1 MMVIVILDEFF
12 IQLSDA
18 LISFFIK
25 VIDFIVFILDKF
37 HNIHNKSNSDNDN
50 ENNNDNGLNEENNS
64 KDGINLTNEGIFK
77 LDDLFKNDSLFEE
90 LENLYSKES
99 SSNGLNSSKDSQNIF
114 SSLKSTIYENDES
127 MENRTNQNEDNFLEA
142 IKEKLI
148 GVLLNNNFIQIDESN
163 FYNSVLR
170 IIAMAFSI
178 LTLIVALISY
188 FISLELALAI
198 FISVLLIALSIFY
211 YPKIKKQN
219 DYASLS
225 KELPYALR
233 QLATEL
239 RSGRSLFDSLDS
251 VASSDYGILSLEFSR
266 VLEEIKY
273 GESTENAF
281 LNLEKRVDSKALSRT
296 IYEILTSLR
305 IGANLSNSLSII
317 ADDVNF
323 DIRMKLKEYSEKLNA
338 FVMIYTF
345 LAILAPVILLTMLL
359 AASVVIGDL
368 VPGDLILVLY
378 SIFFPMIIVFLGI
391 SIKKLEPKI

>member
-1 MMVIVILDEFF
+1 MVIVIFDEFF

-25 VIDFIVFILDKF
+25 GIDFIIFILDKF
-37 HNIHNKSNSDNDN
+37 HNRRNFDNDN
-50 ENNNDNGLNEENNS
+50 ELNEENNS
-64 KDGINLTNEGIFK
+64 KDVINLTNEGIFK
-77 LDDLFKNDSLFEE
+77 LNDLLKNDSIFEE
-90 LENLYSKES
+90 LENRYLQES
-99 SSNGLNSSKDSQNIF
+99 ASNGLNSSNQSQNIF
-114 SSLKSTIYENDES
+114 SSLKSTSYENDES
-127 MENRTNQNEDNFLEA
+127 MENRTNQNENNFLEA

-148 GVLLNNNFIQIDESN
+148 GVLVNNNYIQIDESN
-163 FYNSVLR
+163 FYNSILR
-170 IIAMAFSI
+170 IITIAFSI

-188 FISLELALAI
+188 FISLELGLAI
-198 FISVLLIALSIFY
+198 FISILLIALSIFY

-219 DYASLS
+219 EYASFS

-378 SIFFPMIIVFLGI
+378 SVFFPMIIVFLGLT
-391 SIKKLEPKI
+391 IKKLEPKI

>member
-1 MMVIVILDEFF
+1 MVIVILDEFF
-12 IQLSDA
+12 IQLSNL
-18 LISFFIK
+18 LIGFFIK

-37 HNIHNKSNSDNDN
+37 HNKNKCDDEIELND
-50 ENNNDNGLNEENNS
+50 EKNS

-77 LDDLFKNDSLFEE
+77 INDFLKNDSIFEE
-90 LENLYSKES
+90 LENRYLQES
-99 SSNGLNSSKDSQNIF
+99 ASNGVNSSNQSQNIF
-114 SSLKSTIYENDES
+114 SSLKGTSYGNDENVGNKA
-127 MENRTNQNEDNFLEA
+127 NRNEDNFLET

-163 FYNSVLR
+163 FYNSILR

-188 FISLELALAI
+188 FISLELGLAI
-198 FISVLLIALSIFY
+198 FISILLVALAVFY

-219 DYASLS
+219 EYASFS

-239 RSGRSLFDSLDS
+239 RAGRSLFDSLDS
-251 VASSDYGILSLEFSR
+251 VASSDYGILSVEFSR

-281 LNLEKRVDSKALSRT
+281 LNLEKRVDSKALSRM

-338 FVMIYTF
+338 FVMMYTF

-378 SIFFPMIIVFLGI
+378 SVFFPMIIVFLGFA
-391 SIKKLEPKI
+391 IKKLEPKI

>member
-1 MMVIVILDEFF
+1 
-12 IQLSDA
+12 
-18 LISFFIK
+18 
-25 VIDFIVFILDKF
+25 
-37 HNIHNKSNSDNDN
+37 
-50 ENNNDNGLNEENNS
+50 
-64 KDGINLTNEGIFK
+64 
-77 LDDLFKNDSLFEE
+77 
-90 LENLYSKES
+90 LENRYLQES
-99 SSNGLNSSKDSQNIF
+99 APNGLNSSNQSQNIF
-114 SSLKSTIYENDES
+114 SSLKSTSYENDES
-127 MENRTNQNEDNFLEA
+127 MENRSNQNEDNFLESF
-142 IKEKLI
+142 KEKLI
-148 GVLLNNNFIQIDESN
+148 GVLVNNNYIQIDESN
-163 FYNSVLR
+163 FYNSILR
-170 IIAMAFSI
+170 IIAIVFSI
-178 LTLIVALISY
+178 ITLIVVLISY
-188 FISLELALAI
+188 FISLELGLAI
-198 FISVLLIALSIFY
+198 FISILLISLSIFY

-219 DYASLS
+219 DYASFS

-251 VASSDYGILSLEFSR
+251 VANSDYGILSLEFSR

-281 LNLEKRVDSKALSRT
+281 LNLEKRVDSKALSRV

-317 ADDVNF
+317 ADDVDF

-378 SIFFPMIIVFLGI
+378 SVFFPMIIVFLGLT
-391 SIKKLEPKI
+391 IKKLEPKI

>member
-1 MMVIVILDEFF
+1 MMVIVIFDEFF

-37 HNIHNKSNSDNDN
+37 HNRGNLENGSDSNN
-50 ENNNDNGLNEENNS
+50 ENDS
-64 KDGINLTNEGIFK
+64 KDKNNLMDNGIFK
-77 LDDLFKNDSLFEE
+77 FNDFLKNDSIFEE
-90 LENLYSKES
+90 LENRYSKES
-99 SSNGLNSSKDSQNIF
+99 SINGLNSSNDSQNIF
-114 SSLKSTIYENDES
+114 TSLKGTSYKNEDDVENK
-127 MENRTNQNEDNFLEA
+127 TNQDNENFLGN

-148 GVLLNNNFIQIDESN
+148 GFLMNNNYIQIDESN
-163 FYNSVLR
+163 FYNSILR
-170 IIAMAFSI
+170 IIAIAFSI

-188 FISLELALAI
+188 FISLEFGLAI
-198 FISVLLIALSIFY
+198 LISILLFALSIFY

-219 DYASLS
+219 DYASFS

-281 LNLEKRVDSKALSRT
+281 LNLEKRVDSKALSRM

-368 VPGDLILVLY
+368 VPGDLIVVLY
-378 SIFFPMIIVFLGI
+378 SVFFPMIIVFLGLT
-391 SIKKLEPKI
+391 IKKLEPKI

>member
-1 MMVIVILDEFF
+1 MVIVIFDEFF

-37 HNIHNKSNSDNDN
+37 HNKSNLDND
-50 ENNNDNGLNEENNS
+50 NNNDNGLNEENNS
-64 KDGINLTNEGIFK
+64 KDEFNLTNEGIFK
-77 LDDLFKNDSLFEE
+77 LNDFLKNDSLFEE
-90 LENLYSKES
+90 LENRYLQES
-99 SSNGLNSSKDSQNIF
+99 ASNGLNSSKDSQNIF
-114 SSLKSTIYENDES
+114 SSLKSTSYESDES
-127 MENRTNQNEDNFLEA
+127 MENRSDQNEDNFLEV

-148 GVLLNNNFIQIDESN
+148 GVLLNINFIQIDESN
-163 FYNSVLR
+163 FFNSILR
-170 IIAMAFSI
+170 IIAMTFSI

-188 FISLELALAI
+188 FISLELGLAI
-198 FISVLLIALSIFY
+198 FISILLIALSIFY

-219 DYASLS
+219 DYASFS

>member
-12 IQLSDA
+12 IQLSNL

-37 HNIHNKSNSDNDN
+37 HNKNKCDDEIELND
-50 ENNNDNGLNEENNS
+50 EKNS

-77 LDDLFKNDSLFEE
+77 INDFLKNDSIFEE
-90 LENLYSKES
+90 LENRYLQES
-99 SSNGLNSSKDSQNIF
+99 ASNGVNSSNQSQNIF
-114 SSLKSTIYENDES
+114 SSLKGTSYGNDENVGNKA
-127 MENRTNQNEDNFLEA
+127 NRNEDNFLET

-163 FYNSVLR
+163 FYNSILR

-188 FISLELALAI
+188 FISLELGLAI
-198 FISVLLIALSIFY
+198 FISILLVALAVFY

-219 DYASLS
+219 EYASFS

-239 RSGRSLFDSLDS
+239 RAGRSLFDSLDS
-251 VASSDYGILSLEFSR
+251 VASSDYGILSVEFSR

-281 LNLEKRVDSKALSRT
+281 LNLEKRVDSKALSRM

-378 SIFFPMIIVFLGI
+378 SVFFPMIIVFLGFA
-391 SIKKLEPKI
+391 IKKLEPKI

>member
-1 MMVIVILDEFF
+1 MRVIVILDEFF
-12 IQLSDA
+12 IQLSDL
-18 LISFFIK
+18 LISFFVK

-37 HNIHNKSNSDNDN
+37 HNKSNLDNDN
-50 ENNNDNGLNEENNS
+50 ELNEENNS
-64 KDGINLTNEGIFK
+64 KEGINLTNEGIFK
-77 LDDLFKNDSLFEE
+77 LNDFLKNDSIFEE
-90 LENLYSKES
+90 LENRYSKES
-99 SSNGLNSSKDSQNIF
+99 SSNGFNSSNDSQNIF
-114 SSLKSTIYENDES
+114 SSLKTATYENDES
-127 MENRTNQNEDNFLEA
+127 MENRSNQNEDNFLEA
-142 IKEKLI
+142 IREKLM
-148 GVLLNNNFIQIDESN
+148 GVLVNNNYIQIDESN
-163 FYNSVLR
+163 FYNSILR
-170 IIAMAFSI
+170 IIAIAFSI

-188 FISLELALAI
+188 FISLELGLAI
-198 FISVLLIALSIFY
+198 FISILLMALSIFY

-219 DYASLS
+219 DYASFS

-281 LNLEKRVDSKALSRT
+281 LNLERRVDSKALSRT
-296 IYEILTSLR
+296 VYEILTSLR

-345 LAILAPVILLTMLL
+345 LAILTPVILLTMLL

-378 SIFFPMIIVFLGI
+378 SVFFPMIIVFLGLA
-391 SIKKLEPKI
+391 IKKLEPKI

>member
-142 IKEKLI
+142 IREKLM
-148 GVLLNNNFIQIDESN
+148 GVLLNNNYIQIDESN
-163 FYNSVLR
+163 FYNSILR

-219 DYASLS
+219 DYASFS

-305 IGANLSNSLSII
+305 IGANLSSSLSII

-378 SIFFPMIIVFLGI
+378 SVFFPMIIVFLGLA
-391 SIKKLEPKI
+391 IKKLEPKI

>member
-12 IQLSDA
+12 IQLSNL

-37 HNIHNKSNSDNDN
+37 HNKNKCDDEIELNDEKNSQ
-50 ENNNDNGLNEENNS
+50 
-64 KDGINLTNEGIFK
+64 DGINLTNEGIFK
-77 LDDLFKNDSLFEE
+77 INDFLKNDSIFEE
-90 LENLYSKES
+90 LENRYLQES
-99 SSNGLNSSKDSQNIF
+99 ASNGVNSSNQSQNIF
-114 SSLKSTIYENDES
+114 SSLKCTSYGNDENVGNKA
-127 MENRTNQNEDNFLEA
+127 NRNEDNFLET

-163 FYNSVLR
+163 FYNSILR

-188 FISLELALAI
+188 FISLELGLAI
-198 FISVLLIALSIFY
+198 FISILLVALAVFY

-219 DYASLS
+219 EYASFS

-239 RSGRSLFDSLDS
+239 RAGRSLFDSLDS
-251 VASSDYGILSLEFSR
+251 VASSDYGILSVEFSR

-338 FVMIYTF
+338 FVMMYTF

-378 SIFFPMIIVFLGI
+378 SVFFPMIIVFLGFA
-391 SIKKLEPKI
+391 IKKLEPKI

>member
-1 MMVIVILDEFF
+1 MVIVIFDEFF

-37 HNIHNKSNSDNDN
+37 HNKSNLDND
-50 ENNNDNGLNEENNS
+50 NNNDNGLNEENNS
-64 KDGINLTNEGIFK
+64 KDEFNLTNEGIFK
-77 LDDLFKNDSLFEE
+77 LNDFLKNDSLFEE
-90 LENLYSKES
+90 LENRYLQES
-99 SSNGLNSSKDSQNIF
+99 ASNGLNSSKDSQNIF
-114 SSLKSTIYENDES
+114 SSLKSTSYESDEL
-127 MENRTNQNEDNFLEA
+127 MENRSDQNEDNFLEV

-148 GVLLNNNFIQIDESN
+148 GVLLNINFIQIDESN
-163 FYNSVLR
+163 FFNSILR
-170 IIAMAFSI
+170 IIAMTFSI

-188 FISLELALAI
+188 FISLELGLAI
-198 FISVLLIALSIFY
+198 FISILLIALSIFY

-219 DYASLS
+219 DYASFS

-281 LNLEKRVDSKALSRT
+281 LNLEKRVDSEALSRT

>member
-12 IQLSDA
+12 IQLSDL
-18 LISFFIK
+18 LIGSFIK
-25 VIDFIVFILDKF
+25 CIDFIVFILDKF
-37 HNIHNKSNSDNDN
+37 HNRGNLENGSDSNN
-50 ENNNDNGLNEENNS
+50 ENDS
-64 KDGINLTNEGIFK
+64 KDKNNLMDNGIFK
-77 LDDLFKNDSLFEE
+77 FNDFLKNDSIFEE
-90 LENLYSKES
+90 LENRYSKES
-99 SSNGLNSSKDSQNIF
+99 SINGLNSSNDSQNIF
-114 SSLKSTIYENDES
+114 TSLKGTSYKNEDDVENK
-127 MENRTNQNEDNFLEA
+127 TNQDNENFLGN

-148 GVLLNNNFIQIDESN
+148 GFLMNNNYIQIDESN
-163 FYNSVLR
+163 FYNSILR
-170 IIAMAFSI
+170 IIAIAFSI

-188 FISLELALAI
+188 FISLEFGLAI
-198 FISVLLIALSIFY
+198 LISILLFALSIFY

-219 DYASLS
+219 DYASFS

-281 LNLEKRVDSKALSRT
+281 LNLEKRVDSKALSRM

-368 VPGDLILVLY
+368 VPGDLIVVLY
-378 SIFFPMIIVFLGI
+378 SVFFPMIIVFLGLT
-391 SIKKLEPKI
+391 IKKLEPKI

>member
-1 MMVIVILDEFF
+1 MMVVVILDEFF
-12 IQLSDA
+12 IQLSDL
-18 LISFFIK
+18 LISSFIK

-37 HNIHNKSNSDNDN
+37 HNRRNLENGSDSNN
-50 ENNNDNGLNEENNS
+50 ENDS
-64 KDGINLTNEGIFK
+64 KDKNNLMDNGIFK
-77 LDDLFKNDSLFEE
+77 FNDFLKNDSIFEE
-90 LENLYSKES
+90 LENRYSKES
-99 SSNGLNSSKDSQNIF
+99 SINGLNSSNDSQNIF
-114 SSLKSTIYENDES
+114 TSLKGTSYKNEDDVENK
-127 MENRTNQNEDNFLEA
+127 TNQDNENFLGN

-148 GVLLNNNFIQIDESN
+148 GFLMNNNYIQIDESN
-163 FYNSVLR
+163 FYNSILR
-170 IIAMAFSI
+170 IIAIAFSI

-188 FISLELALAI
+188 FISLEFGLAI
-198 FISVLLIALSIFY
+198 LISILLFALSIFY

-219 DYASLS
+219 DYASFS

-281 LNLEKRVDSKALSRT
+281 LNLEKRVDSKALSRV

-378 SIFFPMIIVFLGI
+378 SVFFPMIIVFLGLT
-391 SIKKLEPKI
+391 IKKLEPKI

>member
-1 MMVIVILDEFF
+1 MMVIVIFDEFF

-18 LISFFIK
+18 LIRSFIK
-25 VIDFIVFILDKF
+25 GIDFIIFILDKF
-37 HNIHNKSNSDNDN
+37 HNRRNLENRVDSNN
-50 ENNNDNGLNEENNS
+50 ENDS
-64 KDGINLTNEGIFK
+64 KDKIKLMDNGIFK
-77 LDDLFKNDSLFEE
+77 FNDFLKNDSIFEE
-90 LENLYSKES
+90 LENRYSKES
-99 SSNGLNSSKDSQNIF
+99 SINGFNLSNDSQNIF
-114 SSLKSTIYENDES
+114 SSLKTTIYENEE
-127 MENRTNQNEDNFLEA
+127 MMGNRSNQNEDNFLEA
-142 IKEKLI
+142 IREKLM
-148 GVLLNNNFIQIDESN
+148 GVLINNNYVPIDESN
-163 FYNSVLR
+163 FYNSILR
-170 IIAMAFSI
+170 IIAIVFSI
-178 LTLIVALISY
+178 ITLIVALISY
-188 FISLELALAI
+188 FISLELGLAI
-198 FISVLLIALSIFY
+198 FISILLIALSIFY

-219 DYASLS
+219 DYASFS
-225 KELPYALR
+225 KELPYALS

-305 IGANLSNSLSII
+305 IGANLSSSLSII

-378 SIFFPMIIVFLGI
+378 SVFFPMIIVFLGLA
-391 SIKKLEPKI
+391 IKKLEPKI

>member
-1 MMVIVILDEFF
+1 MMVIVIFDEFF

-37 HNIHNKSNSDNDN
+37 HNKSNLDNDN
-50 ENNNDNGLNEENNS
+50 GNELNEENNS
-64 KDGINLTNEGIFK
+64 EDEFNLTNEGIFK
-77 LDDLFKNDSLFEE
+77 LNDLLKNDSIFEE
-90 LENLYSKES
+90 LENRYSKES
-99 SSNGLNSSKDSQNIF
+99 SSNGLNSSNQSQNIF
-114 SSLKSTIYENDES
+114 SSLKSTSYENDENV
-127 MENRTNQNEDNFLEA
+127 ENKANQNDDNFLGN

-148 GVLLNNNFIQIDESN
+148 DVLLNNNYIQIDESN
-163 FYNSVLR
+163 FYNSILR
-170 IIAMAFSI
+170 IIAMTFSI

-188 FISLELALAI
+188 FISLELGLAI
-198 FISVLLIALSIFY
+198 FISILLIALSIFY

-219 DYASLS
+219 EYASFS

-378 SIFFPMIIVFLGI
+378 SVFFPMIIVFLGLT
-391 SIKKLEPKI
+391 IKKLEPKI

>member
-12 IQLSDA
+12 IQLSDL
-18 LISFFIK
+18 LITFFIK

-37 HNIHNKSNSDNDN
+37 HNKNKCDDEIELND
-50 ENNNDNGLNEENNS
+50 EKNS

-77 LDDLFKNDSLFEE
+77 INDFLKNDSIFEE
-90 LENLYSKES
+90 LENRYLQES
-99 SSNGLNSSKDSQNIF
+99 ASNGVNSSNQSQNIF
-114 SSLKSTIYENDES
+114 SSLKGTSYGNDENVGNKA
-127 MENRTNQNEDNFLEA
+127 NRNEDNFLET

-163 FYNSVLR
+163 FYNSILR
-170 IIAMAFSI
+170 IIAMTFSI

-188 FISLELALAI
+188 FISLELGLAI
-198 FISVLLIALSIFY
+198 FISILLVALAVFY

-219 DYASLS
+219 EYASFS

-239 RSGRSLFDSLDS
+239 RAGRSLFDSLDS
-251 VASSDYGILSLEFSR
+251 VASSDYGILSVEFSR

-338 FVMIYTF
+338 FVMMYTF

-378 SIFFPMIIVFLGI
+378 SVFFPMIIVFLGFA
-391 SIKKLEPKI
+391 IKKLEPKI

>member
-1 MMVIVILDEFF
+1 MVIVILDEFF

-37 HNIHNKSNSDNDN
+37 HNRRNLDNDN
-50 ENNNDNGLNEENNS
+50 DLNDEINSNEA
-64 KDGINLTNEGIFK
+64 INLTNNRIFK
-77 LDDLFKNDSLFEE
+77 LNDLLKNDSIFEE
-90 LENLYSKES
+90 LENRYLQES

-114 SSLKSTIYENDES
+114 SSLKGKSYENDGS
-127 MENRTNQNEDNFLEA
+127 MENRTNQNENNFLES

-148 GVLLNNNFIQIDESN
+148 GVLINNNFIQIDESN
-163 FYNSVLR
+163 FYNSILR
-170 IIAMAFSI
+170 IIAIAFFI

-188 FISLELALAI
+188 FISLELGLAI
-198 FISVLLIALSIFY
+198 FISILLIALSIFY

-219 DYASLS
+219 EYASLS

-281 LNLEKRVDSKALSRT
+281 LNLERRADSKALSRT
-296 IYEILTSLR
+296 VYEILTSLR

-368 VPGDLILVLY
+368 VPGDLILVFY
-378 SIFFPMIIVFLGI
+378 SVFFPMIIVFLGLT
-391 SIKKLEPKI
+391 IKKLEPKI

>member
-1 MMVIVILDEFF
+1 MMVIVIFDEFF

-37 HNIHNKSNSDNDN
+37 HNKSNLDNDN
-50 ENNNDNGLNEENNS
+50 GNELNEENNS
-64 KDGINLTNEGIFK
+64 EDEFNLTNEGIFK
-77 LDDLFKNDSLFEE
+77 LNDLLKNDSIFEE
-90 LENLYSKES
+90 LENRYSKES
-99 SSNGLNSSKDSQNIF
+99 SSNGLNSSNQSQNIF
-114 SSLKSTIYENDES
+114 SSLKSTSYENDENV
-127 MENRTNQNEDNFLEA
+127 ENKANQNDDNFLGN

-148 GVLLNNNFIQIDESN
+148 DVLLNNNYIQIDESN
-163 FYNSVLR
+163 FYNSILR
-170 IIAMAFSI
+170 IIAMTFSI

-188 FISLELALAI
+188 FISLELGLAI
-198 FISVLLIALSIFY
+198 FISILLIALSIFY

-219 DYASLS
+219 EYASFS

-378 SIFFPMIIVFLGI
+378 YVFFPMIIVFLALA
-391 SIKKLEPKI
+391 IKKLEPKI

>member
-1 MMVIVILDEFF
+1 MVIVIFDEFF

-37 HNIHNKSNSDNDN
+37 HNKSNLDNDN
-50 ENNNDNGLNEENNS
+50 GNELNEENNS
-64 KDGINLTNEGIFK
+64 EDEFNLTNEGIFK
-77 LDDLFKNDSLFEE
+77 LNDLLKNDSIFEE
-90 LENLYSKES
+90 LENRYSKDS
-99 SSNGLNSSKDSQNIF
+99 SSNGLNSSNQSQNIF
-114 SSLKSTIYENDES
+114 SSLKGTSYENDENV
-127 MENRTNQNEDNFLEA
+127 ENRANQNDGNFLGN

-148 GVLLNNNFIQIDESN
+148 GVLLNNNYIQIDESN
-163 FYNSVLR
+163 FYNSILR
-170 IIAMAFSI
+170 IIAMTFSI

-188 FISLELALAI
+188 FISLELGLAI
-198 FISVLLIALSIFY
+198 FISILLIALSIFY

-219 DYASLS
+219 EYASFS

-345 LAILAPVILLTMLL
+345 LAILTPVILLTMLL

-378 SIFFPMIIVFLGI
+378 SVFFPMIIVFLGFA
-391 SIKKLEPKI
+391 IKKLEPKI

>member
-1 MMVIVILDEFF
+1 MMVIVIFDEFF

-37 HNIHNKSNSDNDN
+37 HNKSNLDNDN
-50 ENNNDNGLNEENNS
+50 GNELNEENNS
-64 KDGINLTNEGIFK
+64 EDEFNLTNEGIFK
-77 LDDLFKNDSLFEE
+77 LNDLLKNDSIFEE
-90 LENLYSKES
+90 LENRYSKES
-99 SSNGLNSSKDSQNIF
+99 SSNGLNSSNQSQNIF
-114 SSLKSTIYENDES
+114 SSLKSTSYENDENV
-127 MENRTNQNEDNFLEA
+127 ENKANQNDDNFLGN

-148 GVLLNNNFIQIDESN
+148 DVLLNNNYIQIDESN
-163 FYNSVLR
+163 FYNSILR
-170 IIAMAFSI
+170 IIAMTFSI

-188 FISLELALAI
+188 FISLELGLAI
-198 FISVLLIALSIFY
+198 FISILLIALSIFY

-219 DYASLS
+219 EYASFS

-233 QLATEL
+233 QLSTEL

-281 LNLEKRVDSKALSRT
+281 LNLERRVDSKALSRT

-305 IGANLSNSLSII
+305 IGANLSSSLSII

-378 SIFFPMIIVFLGI
+378 SVFFPMIIVFLGLA
-391 SIKKLEPKI
+391 IKKLEPKI